1 MQSKEVLFGR
11 RKREKREKRKKYNC
25 SIEIKPAAVV
35 TINSLTTDKQVQLME
50 R

>member
-1 MQSKEVLFGR
+1 LAEE
-11 RKREKREKRKKYNC
+11 REKREKKYNC

-35 TINSLTTDKQVQLME
+35 TINSLTRDKQVQPME